1 MDVSGLIERK
11 ALLAILGISGK
22 ALWRAIA
29 RGDFPKAIKEI
40 GRKQYWNRDVRTW
53 GVKVK

>member
-22 ALWRAIA
+22 ALWRAIG